1 MFNNVKEV
9 KDFRKDPFKNNQFSP
24 TAQDRFLSNWLKD
37 EPAYRKQ
44 SSLNFFKLTK
54 DIGLDQARAIQV
66 RFLSNE
72 EPLTRPYKRI
82 NTATK

>member
-1 MFNNVKEV
+1 MFNNIKEV

-24 TAQDRFLSNWLKD
+24 TVQDRFLSDIKM
-37 EPAYRKQ
+37 ACRKQ